1 MIDYKKN
8 LLFILVF
15 ISGFILFTVYS
26 YTAEKMI
33 YNETCTANWVIFND
47 QGRANLTIDFMFN
60 KKNKTGTVALSGTWQ
75 QGNRESKS
83 IRRNIEYTW
92 IENYDTAHL
101 TSKKVNKFE
110 IMDQVDDDRLVQLI
124 PDFYVFPEKSVSYNI
139 LKLDNPCLNIKIGTE
154 ILYNH
159 FSRCGVT
166 WQCLGTY
173 NAGFAMDNQ
182 KKRQQYA
189 PKYILY
195 IPGLMN

>member
-47 QGRANLTIDFMFN
+47 QGRANLSSTLCIT

-92 IENYDTAHL
+92 VENYKHTAHL

-110 IMDQVDDDRLVQLI
+110 IINQVDDDRLAELI
-124 PDFYVFPEKSVSYNI
+124 PDFYAF
-139 LKLDNPCLNIKIGTE
+139 
-154 ILYNH
+154 
-159 FSRCGVT
+159 
-166 WQCLGTY
+166 
-173 NAGFAMDNQ
+173 Q
-182 KKRQQYA
+182 KKV
-189 PKYILY
+189 
-195 IPGLMN
+195 

>member
-47 QGRANLTIDFMFN
+47 QGRANLTIDFMYN

-83 IRRNIEYTW
+83 IGNDS
-92 IENYDTAHL
+92 NL
-101 TSKKVNKFE
+101 
-110 IMDQVDDDRLVQLI
+110 LI
-124 PDFYVFPEKSVSYNI
+124 VFYVQIMPDDFVMQ
-139 LKLDNPCLNIKIGTE
+139 L
-154 ILYNH
+154 H
-159 FSRCGVT
+159 R
-166 WQCLGTY
+166 
-173 NAGFAMDNQ
+173 
-182 KKRQQYA
+182 
-189 PKYILY
+189 
-195 IPGLMN
+195 

>member
-110 IMDQVDDDRLVQLI
+110 IMDQVDDD
-124 PDFYVFPEKSVSYNI
+124 
-139 LKLDNPCLNIKIGTE
+139 
-154 ILYNH
+154 
-159 FSRCGVT
+159 
-166 WQCLGTY
+166 
-173 NAGFAMDNQ
+173 
-182 KKRQQYA
+182 
-189 PKYILY
+189 
-195 IPGLMN
+195 